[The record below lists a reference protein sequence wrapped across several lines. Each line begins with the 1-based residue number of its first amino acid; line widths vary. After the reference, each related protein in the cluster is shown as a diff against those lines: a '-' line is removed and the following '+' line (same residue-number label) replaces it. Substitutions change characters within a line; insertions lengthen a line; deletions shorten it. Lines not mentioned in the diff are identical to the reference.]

1 MAEITEAQLKEALE
15 KQKQE
20 LQAEFEKQTE
30 GLRSN
35 RDSLLAE
42 KKQIEESTKQ
52 QILEKEQAAIE
63 AAQKAGDI
71 EKQLE
76 LQRAQLERK
85 QAEMSEQLNQRNE
98 LILSSK
104 KEASV
109 NSIVS
114 NFAKQDKLSQLTA
127 SQLVEHGF
135 DEGGNVIT
143 SYKDLNGNVVA
154 DNQDDWLS
162 WAKSDPDMSN
172 HLIGTQASGTDY
184 STVKPSSNNQQP
196 KQYSQMNPEEKRAHL
211 ETVEVNRH

>member
-104 KEASV
+104 QEASV
-109 NSIVS
+109 KGMTSH
-114 NFAKQDKLSQLTA
+114 FAKQDKLSQLTA
-127 SQLVEHGF
+127 SQLVEHSF
-135 DEGGNVIT
+135 DENGNVLT
-143 SYKDLNGNVVA
+143 SYKDLSGNVVA

-162 WAKSDPDMSN
+162 WAKNDPDMSN
-172 HLIGTQASGTDY
+172 HLVGTQASGTDY
-184 STVKPSSNNQQP
+184 STVKPSVKADGAELDRQARI
-196 KQYSQMNPEEKRAHL
+196 EEINSKFS
-211 ETVEVNRH
+211 

>member
-1 MAEITEAQLKEALE
+1 MEITEEMLKEALE

-42 KKQIEESTKQ
+42 KKQIEESTKA

-63 AAQKAGDI
+63 AAKKAGDI
-71 EKQLE
+71 EKQFELE
-76 LQRAQLERK
+76 RAQLERK
-85 QAEMSEQLNQRNE
+85 QTEMTEQLNQRND

-127 SQLVEHGF
+127 AQLVEHSFGE
-135 DEGGNVIT
+135 DGSVVT
-143 SYKDLNGNVVA
+143 SYKDLSGNVVA
-154 DNQDDWLS
+154 NNQDDWLA
-162 WAKSDPDMSN
+162 WAKADPDMSN
-172 HLIGTQASGTDY
+172 HLVGTKASGTD
-184 STVKPSSNNQQP
+184 PSSVNPSAKDGKPNEDQRANNW
-196 KQYSQMNPEEKRAHL
+196 YESN
-211 ETVEVNRH
+211 

>member
-1 MAEITEAQLKEALE
+1 MEITEEMLKEALE

-42 KKQIEESTKQ
+42 KKQIEESTKA
-52 QILEKEQAAIE
+52 QILEKEQAAID
-63 AAQKAGDI
+63 AAKKAGDI
-71 EKQLE
+71 EKQFELE
-76 LQRAQLERK
+76 RAQLERK
-85 QAEMSEQLNQRNE
+85 QTEMTEQLNQRND

-127 SQLVEHGF
+127 SQLVEHSFGE
-135 DEGGNVIT
+135 DGSVVTN
-143 SYKDLNGNVVA
+143 YKDLSGNVVA
-154 DNQDDWLS
+154 NNQDDWLA
-162 WAKSDPDMSN
+162 WAKTDPDMSN
-172 HLIGTQASGTDY
+172 HLVGTKASGTDY
-184 STVKPSSNNQQP
+184 STIKPSSTNQQP
-196 KQYSQMNPEEKRAHL
+196 VKYSDMTPEQKQAHL
-211 ETVEVNRH
+211 ETVEVNRN

>member
-71 EKQLE
+71 EKQFELE
-76 LQRAQLERK
+76 RAQLERK
-85 QAEMSEQLNQRNE
+85 QAEMSEQLNQRND

-162 WAKSDPDMSN
+162 WAKNDPDMSN
-172 HLIGTQASGTDY
+172 HLVGTQASGTDY
-184 STVKPSSNNQQP
+184 STVKPSVKADGADLDRQARI
-196 KQYSQMNPEEKRAHL
+196 EEINSKFS
-211 ETVEVNRH
+211 

>member
-52 QILEKEQAAIE
+52 QILEKEQAAID
-63 AAQKAGDI
+63 AAKKAGDI
-71 EKQLE
+71 EKQFELE
-76 LQRAQLERK
+76 RAQLERK
-85 QAEMSEQLNQRNE
+85 QVEMSEQLNQRNE

-127 SQLVEHGF
+127 AQLVDYGF
-135 DEGGNVIT
+135 GEDGNVIA
-143 SYKDLNGNVVA
+143 SYKDLSGNVIA
-154 DNQDDWLS
+154 DNQDDWLK
-162 WAKSDPDMSN
+162 WAKTDPDMSN
-172 HLIGTQASGTDY
+172 HLGNSQASGTDY
-184 STVKPSSNNQQP
+184 STIKPSSNNQQAQ
-196 KQYSQMNPEEKRAHL
+196 KYSEMTPEQKRAHL